1 MNSDHRGL
9 THICA
14 YRCTK
19 QALTTKQFRR
29 FLGNTSQH
37 TDNCFSLVV
46 IIISARSSF
55 ATHFTTSRFS
65 PFQFLQLALNTMP
78 PPHTLTCL
86 LKGQKVRFPT
96 MSTYH
101 LYITYKRHSHLG
113 NIAKKRSARATG
125 VVYSLTDGIVFD

>member
-1 MNSDHRGL
+1 MNPSHRGL
-9 THICA
+9 TVICA
-14 YRCTK
+14 CLCTK

-29 FLGNTSQH
+29 FLGNTFQH
-37 TDNCFSLVV
+37 ADNYFSLLV
-46 IIISARSSF
+46 IIISVRSSF

-65 PFQFLQLALNTMP
+65 PFQFLQLVLNIMP
-78 PPHTLTCL
+78 PPHALPCL
-86 LKGQKVRFPT
+86 LKVQKVRFPT

-101 LYITYKRHSHLG
+101 LYITYKRRSHLA